1 MDGWAI
7 FWASVAS
14 VALGLLI
21 KLGCAVADYYIN
33 VWLALFMG
41 FALVFGGILI
51 YVGINE

>member
-7 FWASVAS
+7 FWGCVAS
-14 VALGLLI
+14 VVIGTLI
-21 KLGCAVADYYIN
+21 KVGFVITDHYIN

-51 YVGINE
+51 YVGVNE